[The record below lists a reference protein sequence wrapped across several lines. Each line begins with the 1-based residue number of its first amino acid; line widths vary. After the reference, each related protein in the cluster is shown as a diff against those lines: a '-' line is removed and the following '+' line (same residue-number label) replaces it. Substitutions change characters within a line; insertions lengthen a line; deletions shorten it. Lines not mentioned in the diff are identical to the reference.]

1 MSWGVE
7 VEHDL
12 SCKDDGVTGSVD
24 VSAMP
29 TVSMSPLD
37 VQNPMRFS
45 VSAGLS
51 RQLEASSSVDINP
64 NACQP
69 VYFKGTDLTLLSAM
83 HCVMRLLRY
92 KQHIKGG

>member
-12 SCKDDGVTGSVD
+12 SRKDDGVTGSVD

-37 VQNPMRFS
+37 VQNQTRFS

-51 RQLEASSSVDINP
+51 RQLDALSSVDIDL
-64 NACQP
+64 NASQS
-69 VYFKGTDLTLLSAM
+69 VYSKSTDLTFAVSYAFQL
-83 HCVMRLLRY
+83 
-92 KQHIKGG
+92 